1 MCGLLYKTELRDV
14 MRKFNQSFKGWL
26 FLLSLVLIGLLAGL
40 VAVLLHGRQLT
51 AEELLSYT
59 PQQPLFAVLFFML
72 LYAVK
77 SISFFIP
84 VIILQLAVGI
94 LFPTPWA
101 LLINALGSAVCF
113 SIPYWMGLH
122 AQDAW
127 LQKLLQKYPK
137 VGQMV
142 ARQQNRELFVPFL
155 MRVLSF
161 LPLDIV
167 SVYLGSIKIPYKK
180 YLLGSMLG
188 TLPGLIIATLLGTSI
203 TDPSSPLF
211 VVSICLMLLL
221 AGGSLLIYW
230 LYNRK
235 KQH

>member
-77 SISFFIP
+77 SISCFIP

-113 SIPYWMGLH
+113 SIPYWIGLH